1 MERTGY
7 CVKCK
12 ANRTIAKAKMTT
24 TKNGRSVVSGV
35 CKTCGT
41 KMMRF
46 VKKDTQPSALPPSLS
61 LGDWE

>member
-1 MERTGY
+1 MWNVYMERTGY

-24 TKNGRSVVSGV
+24 TKNGRSAVSGV

-46 VKKDTQPSALPPSLS
+46 VKNDT
-61 LGDWE
+61 